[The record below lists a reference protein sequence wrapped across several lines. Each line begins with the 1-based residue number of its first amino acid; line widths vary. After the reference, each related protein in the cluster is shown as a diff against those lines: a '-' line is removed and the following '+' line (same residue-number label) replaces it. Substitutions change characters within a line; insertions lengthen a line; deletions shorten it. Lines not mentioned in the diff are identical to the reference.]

1 MEQNIDVL
9 IQRLRTELLSLI
21 NNAGCTIPPSMI
33 YYVVKDVYQ
42 EVDAT
47 YMAYLKDLQQKLA
60 AAAEEEAKA
69 QENVDM
75 PEKENIIEEENDI
88 IKED

>member
-1 MEQNIDVL
+1 MEQNFDVL

-21 NNAGCTIPPSMI
+21 NNAGRSIPPSMI

-42 EVDAT
+42 EVDTT

-60 AAAEEEAKA
+60 AAAEEEVKA
-69 QENVDM
+69 QEEVN
-75 PEKENIIEEENDI
+75 ESEEENDI

>member
-9 IQRLRTELLSLI
+9 IQRLRTELFSLI
-21 NNAGCTIPPSMI
+21 NNAGRTIPPSMI

-47 YMAYLKDLQQKLA
+47 YMTYLKDLQQKLA
-60 AAAEEEAKA
+60 AAAEEEAKT
-69 QENVDM
+69 QEDVDA
-75 PEKENIIEEENDI
+75 PEEENIIEEENDI